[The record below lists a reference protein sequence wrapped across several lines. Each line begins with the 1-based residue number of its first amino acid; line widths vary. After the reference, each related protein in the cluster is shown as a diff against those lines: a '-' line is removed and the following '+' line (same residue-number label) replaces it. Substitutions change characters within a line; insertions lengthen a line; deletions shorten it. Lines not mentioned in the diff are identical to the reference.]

1 MQCSGNRNSA
11 IGRIARFLGI
21 KPNEFVAVAWSFA
34 YFFCIF
40 SAYSMLRPIRDAMGI
55 VSGSDSAIELT
66 LAWLFTGT
74 FIVMVLVAPIFGWIA
89 SRFPRKQFLP
99 WVYYFFIATILMFF
113 ALFTYAQN
121 RELDQVWI
129 GRSFFVWLSVFNL
142 FVVSIFW
149 SFMADIYSR
158 EQSRRLFGVISAG
171 GSTGGLVGP
180 FITGT
185 LVVPMGFKNV
195 LPLSALLLL
204 AGVFCIYRLRQWVRQ
219 HEEDANSDTV
229 ESSKAIGGRPLEGI
243 RLVFTKPYF
252 GAIAFALILAN
263 FVGVVAYTY
272 LLELVSVTFESTDR
286 QTQVFSWID
295 FTINAFSFVGQLILV
310 KHSVKKLGIGATL
323 ALLPIVSV
331 IGFALL
337 AIHPVFTIMAGL
349 VIFRRSLTFGFT
361 KPTSDML
368 YAVVTAEE
376 KYKVKNFVETAIY
389 RFGDAISAWTILL
402 IGIGISGIAVVCIP
416 IALGW
421 TAIAF
426 WIGRKY
432 NRLDKSSTTLESA

>member
-1 MQCSGNRNSA
+1 MEQSANLKAA
-11 IGRIARFLGI
+11 IGSIARFLGL
-21 KPNEFVAVAWSFA
+21 KPGEFFAVSWSFA

-55 VSGSDSAIELT
+55 VSGVST

-74 FIVMVLVAPIFGWIA
+74 FTVMVFVAPIFGWIA

-99 WVYYFFIATILMFF
+99 WVYYFFIANILIFY
-113 ALFTYAQN
+113 AVFTYAQN

-129 GRSFFVWLSVFNL
+129 GRSFYVWLSVFNL
-142 FVVSIFW
+142 FVISIFW

-204 AGVFCIYRLRQWVRQ
+204 AGVICIYRLRRWVRQ
-219 HEEDANSDTV
+219 HEDDAHSDTV
-229 ESSKAIGGRPLEGI
+229 ESSKAIGGGYLEGI
-243 RLVFTKPYF
+243 RLVIAKPYF
-252 GAIAFALILAN
+252 RAIALALILAN
-263 FVGVVAYTY
+263 FVGVVAYFY
-272 LLELVSVTFESTDR
+272 LLELVSITFESTDGH
-286 QTQVFSWID
+286 TQVFSWID
-295 FTINAFSFVGQLILV
+295 FTINGFSFIGQLILV

-337 AIHPVFTIMAGL
+337 AIHPVFTVMAGL
-349 VIFRRSLTFGFT
+349 VIFRRSLAFGFS
-361 KPTSDML
+361 KPTNDML

-389 RFGDAISAWTILL
+389 RSGDAIAAWTIVLS
-402 IGIGISGIAVVCIP
+402 GIGISGIAVVCLP
-416 IALGW
+416 IAAIW

-426 WIGRKY
+426 WLGRDYK
-432 NRLDKSSTTLESA
+432 RRDKALSAGQEI

>member
-1 MQCSGNRNSA
+1 MQKVDNSNFA
-11 IGRIARFLGI
+11 IADIALFFGI
-21 KPNEFVAVAWSFA
+21 KPGEFAAVAWSFA
-34 YFFCIF
+34 YFFFIF

-55 VSGSDSAIELT
+55 VSGVST

-99 WVYYFFIATILMFF
+99 WVYYFFIANILIFY
-113 ALFTYAQN
+113 AVFTFAQN
-121 RELDQVWI
+121 RELDQIWI
-129 GRSFFVWLSVFNL
+129 GRSFYVWLSVFNL
-142 FVVSIFW
+142 FIISIFW

-185 LVVPMGFKNV
+185 LVVPVGFKNI

-219 HEEDANSDTV
+219 HEHDSHSDTV
-229 ESSKAIGGRPLEGI
+229 ESSKAIGGGPLEGI
-243 RLVFTKPYF
+243 RLVIAKPYF
-252 GAIAFALILAN
+252 RAIAFAMILAN
-263 FVGVVAYTY
+263 FVGVVAYFY
-272 LLELVSVTFESTDR
+272 LLELVSITFESTDEH
-286 QTQVFSWID
+286 TQVFSWID
-295 FTINAFSFVGQLILV
+295 FAVNGLSFIGQLILV

-337 AIHPVFTIMAGL
+337 AIHPVFAVMAGL
-349 VIFRRSLTFGFT
+349 VIFRRSLTFGFS

-368 YAVVTAEE
+368 YAIVTAEE

-389 RFGDAISAWTILL
+389 RSGDAIAAWTIVLS
-402 IGIGISGIAVVCIP
+402 GIGISGIAVVCIP
-416 IALGW
+416 IAAVWAVISL
-421 TAIAF
+421 
-426 WIGRKY
+426 WIGREY
-432 NRLDKSSTTLESA
+432 NRRNESSSSLESA